1 MKYEESGIGKKW
13 VLAWFPGRCKIWQQI
28 SEVESTIKC
37 KTEQFFL
44 REKPG
49 TKRGTLAL

>member
-13 VLAWFPGRCKIWQQI
+13 VLALFPGGCKTWQRV
-28 SEVESTIKC
+28 SDVESNIKC

-49 TKRGTLAL
+49 TERGTLAL

>member
-13 VLAWFPGRCKIWQQI
+13 VLAWFIGGCKIWQRI
-28 SEVESTIKC
+28 RDIESTIKC